1 MTLRI
6 RIRTSED
13 IRTSK
18 KVEVRFYILS
28 QIYFETRAKT
38 GKGIPCLKVSER
50 REVVRDWGWNQ
61 RGQKACN
68 WKSNQC
74 GIQVD

>member
-1 MTLRI
+1 MTLHLRI
-6 RIRTSED
+6 RMSED

-18 KVEVRFYILS
+18 KVGFNILS

-38 GKGIPCLKVSER
+38 RKGIPCLKVSER